1 MRHVVLLRGINVGGI
16 NIKMAD
22 LKAALEQGGFENVK
36 TILASGNALVD
47 SDGDAAAVKEQ
58 FQAILRER
66 FGYDAWVLVY
76 DQPAIQEIAD
86 AYPWDASDAAK
97 QPYVIFS
104 EDGVS
109 TGELAEVADLDASV
123 ERIQPGPHRVLFWE
137 VAKGETLHSG
147 IGKASSKAKY
157 KRTTTTRNLR
167 TVLKLL
173 A

>member
-22 LKAALEQGGFENVK
+22 LKAALEQGGFDHVK
-36 TILASGNALVD
+36 TILASGNVLVD
-47 SDGDAAAVKEQ
+47 SGDDAAAVKER
-58 FQAILRER
+58 FQDVLRQR
-66 FGYDAWVLVY
+66 FDYDAWVLVY
-76 DQPAIQEIAD
+76 SQEQVQEIAD
-86 AYPWDASDAAK
+86 AYPWDDSDDAK

-109 TGELAEVADLDASV
+109 TEELAEVADLDASV
-123 ERIQPGPHRVLFWE
+123 ERIQAGPHRVLFWE
-137 VAKGETLHSG
+137 VTKGETLRSG

-167 TVLKLL
+167 TVRKLL